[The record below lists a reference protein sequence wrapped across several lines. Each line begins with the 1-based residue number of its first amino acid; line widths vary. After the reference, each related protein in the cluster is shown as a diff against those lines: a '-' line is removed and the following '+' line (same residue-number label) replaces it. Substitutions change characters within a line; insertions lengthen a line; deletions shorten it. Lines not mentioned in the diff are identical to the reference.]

1 MVYINYQSYLSWSII
16 YWFKYCYYRV
26 FIWKY
31 YNLQRRGFYYSIEN
45 LTLRHIYQWSLAL
58 CAFESMNKNK
68 YVKVKMINLREHMG
82 TPPFFVGSVLLIFL
96 AFCVVSF
103 ALFVVVLCDSC
114 VPNAASVSGL
124 QPTRHLKHEEGH
136 NCPLAWWRMWDAQIN
151 NLLMVDNGCL
161 ERFKDPIPFSRCL

>member
-1 MVYINYQSYLSWSII
+1 MSELYFTLNIYLLVYINYQSYLSWSII

-31 YNLQRRGFYYSIEN
+31 FNLQRRGFYYSIEN

-96 AFCVVSF
+96 LS
-103 ALFVVVLCDSC
+103 VLCLLLCLSSYC
-114 VPNAASVSGL
+114 VTLVYPMLPASLDCYPQG
-124 QPTRHLKHEEGH
+124 
-136 NCPLAWWRMWDAQIN
+136 I
-151 NLLMVDNGCL
+151 
-161 ERFKDPIPFSRCL
+161 